1 MYCDLIN
8 RHGSRSTVYENQSLV
23 IFIKYVMEEIMLIRV
38 LRIYTTCHLSL
49 WSQCYSDTKS

>member
-38 LRIYTTCHLSL
+38 LKNLYYLP
-49 WSQCYSDTKS
+49 SQFMKSVLF